1 MVVSDHEI
9 DIRPGVGAIEA
20 YRYMDTNEWYA
31 LAELVDNSIASWER
45 NRKFLVDPKT
55 GESELTI
62 SIRFDPTDNGRLKVW
77 DNAAG
82 INSADFQRAFKPG
95 SAPDDKTSLSRYGL
109 GMKMASIWFA
119 DNWKV
124 TTTAFNEEVTRTVE
138 FDVPE
143 IIRENRERVATVEK
157 PRGSVDHGTE
167 VELWN
172 LRRTPQGSTVGKMKS
187 YLTQMYRGFI
197 RAGHVEILWNG
208 EPLVYEPP
216 VVLVAPHHET
226 GTKGDPVQWTK
237 TFEITIEGS
246 NPVRGRAILF
256 AKGKGADAGLN
267 LFWRGRLIKGN
278 LEPQYKPPALFP
290 RQSFISQR
298 LLVDVHLDD
307 FQPTFDKKDF
317 AWNSC
322 PISEDELLKLIKA
335 ALKEQPLDF
344 LDQAENYRATE
355 LDGASRDAARQAVSS
370 TVETVQRKG
379 AKTIEAQ
386 VNATP
391 IEHDPLPEPQ
401 REKFAHTE
409 SIVLTISG
417 QIWRIMV
424 NLSDR
429 AQDRSDWLDITD
441 MPGKPGSDGSRR
453 LGVRVSMSN
462 PFTLRYGTNR
472 NAMDILIRFAAGLAI
487 AEITAREA
495 GDQSPGAIR
504 RNLNTLLLEVL
515 ADK

>member
-1 MVVSDHEI
+1 MDKHEI

-20 YRYMDTNEWYA
+20 YRFMDTNEWYA

-45 NRKFLVDPKT
+45 NREFLIDPAT
-55 GESELTI
+55 GESRLTV
-62 SIRFDPTDNGRLKVW
+62 SIRFDPTDTGRIKVW

-82 INSADFQRAFKPG
+82 INSSDFQRAFKPG
-95 SAPDDKTSLSRYGL
+95 SAPDDKSSLSRYGL

-124 TTTAFNEEVTRTVE
+124 TTTAFNEDVTRVVA

-143 IIRENRERVATVEK
+143 IIRTNQERVAPTER

-172 LRRTPQGSTVGKMKS
+172 LRRTPQGATIGKMKT

-197 RAGHVEILWNG
+197 RSGDVEILWNG
-208 EPLVYEPP
+208 DPLEYTPP
-216 VVLVAPHHET
+216 AVLVAPHHET

-237 TFEITIEGS
+237 AFSIDIEGAS
-246 NPVRGRAILF
+246 RVTGRALLF
-256 AKGKGADAGLN
+256 AKGKSADAGLN

-278 LEPQYKPPALFP
+278 LDPQYKPPALFP
-290 RQSFISQR
+290 RQTFTSQR
-298 LLVDVHLDD
+298 LLVDLFLDE

-322 PISEDELLKLIKA
+322 PITEDELIARVKV
-335 ALKEQPLDF
+335 ALKEGPLDL

-355 LDGASRDAARQAVSS
+355 LDQGSRDAARQAVTA

-379 AKTIEAQ
+379 GKTIEDQ
-386 VNATP
+386 ITATP
-391 IEHDPLPEPQ
+391 VEHDPLPEPQ
-401 REKFAHTE
+401 REKFLHTE
-409 SIVLTISG
+409 SIVVTVSG
-417 QIWRIMV
+417 QVWRIMV
-424 NLSDR
+424 HLSDR
-429 AQDRSDWLDITD
+429 AQDRGEWLDITD
-441 MPGKPGSDGSRR
+441 MPGKAGSDGVRR
-453 LGVRVSMSN
+453 LGIRISMSN
-462 PFTLRYGTNR
+462 PFTVRFGVNR
-472 NAMDILIRFAAGLAI
+472 NAMDILIRLASGLAI

-495 GDQSPGAIR
+495 GEKSPGAIR

-515 ADK
+515 AEA

>member
-1 MVVSDHEI
+1 LSSDEL

-45 NRKFLVDPKT
+45 NREVLVDPKT
-55 GESELTI
+55 GLARLTV
-62 SIRFDPTDNGRLKVW
+62 SIRFDPTDNGKIKVW

-82 INSADFQRAFKPG
+82 INAADFQRAFKPG

-119 DNWKV
+119 DSWKV
-124 TTTAFNEEVTRTVE
+124 TTTAFNEEVSRIVE

-143 IIRENRERVATVEK
+143 IIRTNQERVAPIVR

-187 YLTQMYRGFI
+187 HLTQIYRGFI
-197 RAGHVEILWNG
+197 RAGEVEILWNG
-208 EPLVYEPP
+208 EPLVYQPP
-216 VVLVAPHHET
+216 TVLVAPHHET

-237 TFEITIEGS
+237 NFKIPIDGAEPIH
-246 NPVRGRAILF
+246 GRALLL
-256 AKGKGADAGLN
+256 AKGKGAEAGLN

-278 LEPQYKPPALFP
+278 LEPQYKPPSLFP
-290 RQSFISQR
+290 RQTFTGQR

-322 PISEDELLKLIKA
+322 PITEDKLLKLLKT
-335 ALKEQPLDF
+335 ALKEPPLDM

-355 LDGASRDAARQAVSS
+355 LEGSSKDAARQAVAA

-386 VNATP
+386 VSATP
-391 IEHDPLPEPQ
+391 PEHDPLPEPQ

-417 QIWRIMV
+417 QIWHIMV
-424 NLSDR
+424 NLSDL
-429 AQDRSDWLDITD
+429 AQDRGDWLDITD

-453 LGVRVSMSN
+453 LGVRVSLTN

-495 GDQSPGAIR
+495 GEKSPGAIR
-504 RNLNTLLLEVL
+504 RNLNALLLDVL
-515 ADK
+515 AEA